1 MKQTLNKQR
10 KLQDFIKNLRAAL
23 PYLEKFYDEIFVI
36 KLSGYTILQE
46 NLPGILDDIILLRRV
61 GIKIILVHGATPQ
74 INSLIRQQ
82 DKSAGYADGQLTL
95 KESLFPIAQMAI
107 AATNWELVTKL
118 SNYGTD
124 FLPVTGHFIQA
135 RRISD
140 DRQVKS
146 SIGDINNVNLAALH
160 EATAQRYIPIIPP
173 LGLGPRGRL
182 FIVDANRIALE
193 VAARTRARKLIILA
207 SENGDKDEE
216 IHLIRQTTTE
226 DMKKWVMNHPGIN
239 KTIHNQIV
247 ALVEA
252 CERGVERCH
261 LLDSTEDGVLLGEVL
276 TSAGMGIMITNSSYQ
291 HVRPARMGDVHM
303 IAEILEKPMRDNA
316 IVFKSP
322 QYLEQNIENFI
333 VFCIDEEVV
342 ACCELVSY
350 RENQSVEI
358 ATLAVKEAHRNRG
371 IGKKLVRA
379 AVDQAEVERKRF
391 IFALTTKA
399 GHLFDGLGFNKLP
412 PDQLPHS
419 KRENYDY
426 EGSSIYG
433 KYL

>member
-1 MKQTLNKQR
+1 
-10 KLQDFIKNLRAAL
+10 
-23 PYLEKFYDEIFVI
+23 
-36 KLSGYTILQE
+36 
-46 NLPGILDDIILLRRV
+46 
-61 GIKIILVHGATPQ
+61 
-74 INSLIRQQ
+74 
-82 DKSAGYADGQLTL
+82 
-95 KESLFPIAQMAI
+95 
-107 AATNWELVTKL
+107 
-118 SNYGTD
+118 
-124 FLPVTGHFIQA
+124 
-135 RRISD
+135 
-140 DRQVKS
+140 
-146 SIGDINNVNLAALH
+146 
-160 EATAQRYIPIIPP
+160 
-173 LGLGPRGRL
+173 
-182 FIVDANRIALE
+182 
-193 VAARTRARKLIILA
+193 
-207 SENGDKDEE
+207 
-216 IHLIRQTTTE
+216 
-226 DMKKWVMNHPGIN
+226 
-239 KTIHNQIV
+239 
-247 ALVEA
+247 
-252 CERGVERCH
+252 
-261 LLDSTEDGVLLGEVL
+261 
-276 TSAGMGIMITNSSYQ
+276 
-291 HVRPARMGDVHM
+291 MGDVHM